1 MANPAADEPTASTIA
16 VGCVVVVVICAGGEI
31 GLGNSTCSACTLT
44 RLRGASGLKIGKK
57 NKFLSH
63 VFVFKLNFIFLQV
76 LN

>member
-44 RLRGASGLKIGKK
+44 RLRGASGLKIEK
-57 NKFLSH
+57 NFFVSH
-63 VFVFKLNFIFLQV
+63 VFVYKLNFISLQV
-76 LN
+76 PN